1 MESFIKQPFTPLQL
15 ELLKIFSRDIPESDL
30 LEIKSLLIQYFA
42 KKAMDLADGVW
53 EQNNWDEHDEN
64 RFLVNWLR
72 GLTYSV

>member
-1 MESFIKQPFTPLQL
+1 L